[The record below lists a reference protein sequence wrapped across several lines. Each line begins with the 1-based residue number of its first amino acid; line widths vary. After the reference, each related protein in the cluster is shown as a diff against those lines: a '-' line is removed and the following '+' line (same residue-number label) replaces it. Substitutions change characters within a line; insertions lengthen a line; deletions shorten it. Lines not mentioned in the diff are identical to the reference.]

1 MKLIT
6 LKAMLFTVVM
16 AAALVAA
23 LACGRTA
30 PAASPASPTPDA
42 APTVAA
48 QPEPKTPVSDDGT
61 ARAEPATPVSDDG
74 TAQAAANQFEASLA
88 GDDLAKYWGL
98 PVEFRESLDGLAA
111 SAASEYERVTPYD
124 QAIEYLWALPE
135 DTRPVSEVLAQDS
148 LDMLDE
154 LSEKHRRAVLLDVYS
169 RVFGGER
176 GVDGGE
182 VGRLEDEFAAVLRM
196 FHQMEF
202 GDGKVNLP
210 PMDEALSAGA
220 LAKLDDIAPII
231 RRAFHLIWRNRRVPE
246 GEQDNVA
253 ARLELALLAAPL
265 EPPSLQDSGLS
276 QGVLD
281 ALDDVPNLRSFVEE
295 YIAADVA
302 RTGEWDTVGTEYE
315 GAMFL
320 EGFIA
325 RASTPEGS
333 RMFAQGLWPVE
344 DHSPPTLLSMYSPA
358 DGFWPLWAVP
368 PYFREMQPDDV
379 LMEWPNHEGALSPEA
394 LGKINSLDV
403 PLREAFEKYWYGT
416 GPLPN
421 DALWMARGVITW
433 EHNLLALP
441 FDTLPSMEEL
451 LSADDLATYR
461 GLGTFEQSMVTE
473 TLEYNLLQGR
483 TWWETEDGGQES
495 ASTYRT
501 TPEEFLTALESSA
514 SWLVRDVARDAR

>member
-6 LKAMLFTVVM
+6 LQATLFTVVIG
-16 AAALVAA
+16 AALVAA
-23 LACGRTA
+23 LACGRSA
-30 PAASPASPTPDA
+30 PADSPASPTPDA
-42 APTVAA
+42 AQTSTA
-48 QPEPKTPVSDDGT
+48 QTS
-61 ARAEPATPVSDDG
+61 PATPVSDGG
-74 TAQAAANQFEASLA
+74 TASPVPENEFEASLA
-88 GDDLAKYWGL
+88 GDDLAKYRSL

-111 SAASEYERVTPYD
+111 SAASEYEWATPHE
-124 QAIEYLWALPE
+124 QAVEYLRALPE

-148 LDMLDE
+148 RDMLDE
-154 LSEKHRRAVLLDVYS
+154 LSEKNRRAVLLDVYS

-176 GVDGGE
+176 AVDGEG
-182 VGRLEDEFAAVLRM
+182 VGGLEDEFAAVLRM

-210 PMDEALSAGA
+210 SMDEALTAGA

-231 RRAFHLIWRNRRVPE
+231 RRAFHLIWRNWRIPG
-246 GEQDNVA
+246 GELDNAVT
-253 ARLELALLAAPL
+253 RLERALLDAPL
-265 EPPSLQDSGLS
+265 EPPPLQEAGLS
-276 QGVLD
+276 QGSLD
-281 ALDDVPNLRSFVEE
+281 ALDDVPNLSSFVAE
-295 YIAADVA
+295 YIAADLA

-344 DHSPPTLLSMYSPA
+344 DRSPPALLSFLSPA

-379 LMEWPNHEGALSPEA
+379 LMEWPNHEDVLSPEA
-394 LGKINSLDV
+394 LAKVNSLDV
-403 PLREAFEKYWYGT
+403 PLRDAFEKYWYGT

-421 DALWMARGVITW
+421 DAHWMARGVITW
-433 EHNLLALP
+433 EHNLLDLP

-451 LSADDLATYR
+451 LSVDDLATYR
-461 GLGTFEQSMVTE
+461 GLSTFGQSMVTE
-473 TLEYNLLQGR
+473 TVAYDLLRGS
-483 TWWETEDGGQES
+483 TWWETEDGGQED
-495 ASTYRT
+495 ANTYHA
-501 TPEEFLTALESSA
+501 TPEEFLAALKMRA
-514 SWLVRDVARDAR
+514 SWLVRDVARNAR